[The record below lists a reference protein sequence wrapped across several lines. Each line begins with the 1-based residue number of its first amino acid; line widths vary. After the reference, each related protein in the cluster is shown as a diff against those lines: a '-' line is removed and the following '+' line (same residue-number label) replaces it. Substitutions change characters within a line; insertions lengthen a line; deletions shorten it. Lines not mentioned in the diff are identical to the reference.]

1 MGDLATTNT
10 FVSGATAVASEV
22 NTNFSDVVN
31 YINARNTG
39 TSKWD
44 SLKTSGNAS
53 VDGTLTVTGAA
64 YFASTLSVGSTDVV
78 AAVASLTDG
87 WVAAG
92 ETWTYASATTFTIAG
107 DQTGKYSKGDKIKFS
122 QSGQKYF
129 YIIGVSY
136 GAPNTT
142 ITVTGGV
149 DYTIAN
155 AAIGSPYYSK
165 QNSPNGFPLQFNWTP
180 AYTGFSS
187 NPTTTAALFSI
198 SGGFVYLYYKQN
210 ALGTS
215 NSTSFS
221 MTGLPINFGTLDG
234 TGARRSVR
242 LVPATNNSIGL
253 GYALGSISGTTFTFQ
268 NTVDNDTSWTASGT
282 KGVWGFQ
289 EIIPLP

>member
-1 MGDLATTNT
+1 MGSLATTYT
-10 FVSGATAVASEV
+10 FVTGNTASASEV

-31 YINARNTG
+31 YINARN
-39 TSKWD
+39 SASSYWD
-44 SLKTSGNAS
+44 ALA
-53 VDGTLTVTGAA
+53 VTGNT
-64 YFASTLSVGSTDVV
+64 TLLGNLILAGTDVGPL
-78 AAVASLTDG
+78 LTADG
-87 WVAAG
+87 WLAVG

-234 TGARRSVR
+234 TGARRSIR

-268 NTVDNDTSWTASGT
+268 NTVDNDTSWTSSGT

>member
-1 MGDLATTNT
+1 MGSLATTYT
-10 FVSGATAVASEV
+10 FVTGNTASASEV

-31 YINARNTG
+31 YINARN
-39 TSKWD
+39 SASSYWD
-44 SLKTSGNAS
+44 ALA
-53 VDGTLTVTGAA
+53 VTGNTTILGNLILA
-64 YFASTLSVGSTDVV
+64 GTDVGPL
-78 AAVASLTDG
+78 LTADG
-87 WVAAG
+87 WLAVG

-234 TGARRSVR
+234 TGARRSIR

-268 NTVDNDTSWTASGT
+268 NTVDNDTSWTSSGT

>member
-1 MGDLATTNT
+1 MGSLATTYT
-10 FVSGATAVASEV
+10 FVTGNTASASEV

-31 YINARNTG
+31 YINARN
-39 TSKWD
+39 SASSYWD
-44 SLKTSGNAS
+44 ALA
-53 VDGTLTVTGAA
+53 VTGNTTILGNLILA
-64 YFASTLSVGSTDVV
+64 GTDVGPL
-78 AAVASLTDG
+78 LTADG
-87 WVAAG
+87 WLAVG

-221 MTGLPINFGTLDG
+221 MTGLPINLGTLDG
-234 TGARRSVR
+234 TGARRSIR

-268 NTVDNDTSWTASGT
+268 NTVDNDTSWTSSGT

>member
-1 MGDLATTNT
+1 MGSLATTYT
-10 FVSGATAVASEV
+10 FVTGNTASASEV

-31 YINARNTG
+31 YINARN
-39 TSKWD
+39 SASSYWD
-44 SLKTSGNAS
+44 ALA
-53 VDGTLTVTGAA
+53 VTGNTTILGNLILA
-64 YFASTLSVGSTDVV
+64 GTDVGPL
-78 AAVASLTDG
+78 LTADG
-87 WVAAG
+87 WLAVG

-180 AYTGFSS
+180 AYTVFSS

-234 TGARRSVR
+234 TGARRSIR

-268 NTVDNDTSWTASGT
+268 NTVDNDTSWTSSGT

>member
-1 MGDLATTNT
+1 MGSLATTYT
-10 FVSGATAVASEV
+10 FVTGNTASASEV

-31 YINARNTG
+31 YINARN
-39 TSKWD
+39 SASSYWD
-44 SLKTSGNAS
+44 ALA
-53 VDGTLTVTGAA
+53 VTGN
-64 YFASTLSVGSTDVV
+64 TTILGNLILSGTDVGPL
-78 AAVASLTDG
+78 LTADG
-87 WVAAG
+87 WLAVG

-234 TGARRSVR
+234 TGARRSIR

-268 NTVDNDTSWTASGT
+268 NTVDNDTSWTSSGT

>member
-1 MGDLATTNT
+1 MGSLATTYT
-10 FVSGATAVASEV
+10 FVTGNTASASEV

-31 YINARNTG
+31 YINARN
-39 TSKWD
+39 SASSYWD
-44 SLKTSGNAS
+44 ALA
-53 VDGTLTVTGAA
+53 VTGNTTILGNLILA
-64 YFASTLSVGSTDVV
+64 GTDVGPL
-78 AAVASLTDG
+78 LTADG
-87 WVAAG
+87 WLAVG

-155 AAIGSPYYSK
+155 SAIGSPYYSK

-234 TGARRSVR
+234 TGARRSIR

-268 NTVDNDTSWTASGT
+268 NTVDNDTSWTSSGT

>member
-1 MGDLATTNT
+1 MGSLATTYT
-10 FVSGATAVASEV
+10 FVTGNTASASEV

-31 YINARNTG
+31 YINARN
-39 TSKWD
+39 SASSYWD
-44 SLKTSGNAS
+44 ALA
-53 VDGTLTVTGAA
+53 VTGNTTILGNLILA
-64 YFASTLSVGSTDVV
+64 GTDVGPL
-78 AAVASLTDG
+78 LTADG
-87 WVAAG
+87 WLAAG

-234 TGARRSVR
+234 TGARRSIR

-268 NTVDNDTSWTASGT
+268 NTVDNDTSWTSSGT

>member
-1 MGDLATTNT
+1 MGSLATTYT
-10 FVSGATAVASEV
+10 FVTGNTASASEV

-31 YINARNTG
+31 YINARN
-39 TSKWD
+39 SASSYWD
-44 SLKTSGNAS
+44 ALA
-53 VDGTLTVTGAA
+53 VTGN
-64 YFASTLSVGSTDVV
+64 TTILGNLILSGTDVGPL
-78 AAVASLTDG
+78 LTADG
-87 WVAAG
+87 WLAAG

-234 TGARRSVR
+234 TGARRSIR

-268 NTVDNDTSWTASGT
+268 NTVDNDTSWTSSGT